1 MFQKL
6 DGVARFEMDLWA
18 EDYEFSHNYTARIS
32 LGIGTFV
39 NTVVFFVQ
47 FPYSTFTDD
56 IFKKQSEK
64 NIKHSTGS
72 TIFLKIWAHILG
84 YILSFLCLVSSVNT
98 FRGYW
103 YLMDEYFMAGEGD
116 YEKSLINSKI
126 YGALILFVCHCG
138 CSLHAGIYKDVS
150 QEKGGNLIEY
160 YYTSYFFIKVNSLDF
175 F

>member
-1 MFQKL
+1 
-6 DGVARFEMDLWA
+6 MDLWS
-18 EDYEFSHNYTARIS
+18 EDYEFSHDYTARIS

-39 NTVVFFVQ
+39 NVVIFLVQ

-56 IFKKQSEK
+56 IFTKQSGK
-64 NIKHSTGS
+64 DIKYSTGS
-72 TIFLKIWAHILG
+72 TIFFKIWAHILG
-84 YILSFLCLVSSVNT
+84 YILGFLCLIASVNT

-103 YLMDEYFMAGEGD
+103 YLMDEYFMAGEEN

-138 CSLHAGIYKDVS
+138 CSLHAGIYGDVS

-160 YYTSYFFIKVNSLDF
+160 YYTSYFFIKVNLIDF
-175 F
+175 IDL